1 MTAANAP
8 LFSFNRGMVGQH
20 ALGRVDV
27 EKLRLS
33 AEDQTNWLPYV
44 VGPMQFRPGLAYV
57 GETLTDQKAR
67 MIPFIFS
74 KTDTALLEFT
84 DSILRIWKTGSTLIT
99 RPVVTATVTNGNF
112 AGAGSWSLTTS
123 PDSTGATSSI
133 ASNQLTLS
141 AIGRGAVAQ
150 ATQTVT
156 VNELNTVH
164 ALRISI
170 TRGPVTF
177 RCGSTSGGADY
188 VAETTLNTGT
198 HSLAFTPTT
207 ASFFIQFEQRGR
219 TQVIVGSCQ
228 VEASGTL
235 TLPTPYILSNLYD
248 TNSCSQIRY
257 AQSGDI
263 VYIACSGLRPR
274 KIERRD
280 NDSWSITQYQPDN
293 GPLVG
298 QTDAQSNISLS
309 CNVTEGNGT
318 LTASSALF
326 KSTDVG
332 QLFYLFC
339 QGQNQSYMLSAADRY
354 TEAIAISGVG
364 ADRTLCFN
372 RSGTWTATLT
382 LQRSYVSA
390 TSGFIDQATTYAG
403 NGQTNL
409 PITTDNVLAWVK
421 LGIKSAN
428 YTSGD
433 VVIDFPAP
441 GLANTSIGTGTPDAT
456 SPASAG
462 GSGAGIVRVTAFT
475 SSTSVSVEVTQYVK
489 STQATKDWRRSEWS
503 DDNTWPTAVGFFDG
517 RIWWSSK
524 DKVWG
529 SVSDDYENFDIDKT
543 GDSAPINRSVGFGPI
558 GTINWILPL
567 TRMIVGRDMSETAIR
582 SSAFD
587 EPVTPTNFTLKDCS
601 TQGSN
606 RVQAVKI
613 DSKGVFVQQSQR
625 KVYELA
631 YNVQIGDYAARDLTR
646 LNLDIG
652 ENLFTQMAVQRQPD
666 TMIHFVDGAGDV
678 AALVYDADD
687 AVEAWWKITTNGTIE
702 DVVVLPGDL
711 EDSVYY
717 VVKRTINGSTK
728 RYLEKFARRDECI
741 GGTLNKN
748 VDSHIVVSQAAS
760 TTITG
765 LSTLEGA
772 TVCVWADGKDQGTAV
787 VSGGQITISNAVSNA
802 VVGLSY
808 NATFKSAKLAYAA
821 QKGTALTQT
830 KRVDELGLV
839 LVNTHYQGIQYG
851 KDSTHLDNLP
861 KVELSQTTAVDTIWS
876 TYDQRQFAFSGVYD
890 TDSRIYLKASSPR
903 PATILGAVIGIRTDE
918 D

>member
-1 MTAANAP
+1 M
-8 LFSFNRGMVGQH
+8 NRGMVGQH

-44 VGPMQFRPGLAYV
+44 IGPMQFRPGLGYV

-84 DSILRIWKTGSTLIT
+84 ASVMRVWKTGSTLIV
-99 RPVVTATVTNGNF
+99 RPAVTATVTNGDF
-112 AGAGSWSLTTS
+112 AGAGSWTLTMS
-123 PDSTGATSSI
+123 PDSTGASSAI
-133 ASNQLTLS
+133 SSNQLTLS
-141 AIGRGAVAQ
+141 AIGRGAYAQ
-150 ATQTVT
+150 ATQQVT
-156 VNELNTVH
+156 VNEPNVVH
-164 ALRISI
+164 ALRIVVS
-170 TRGPVTF
+170 RGPITF
-177 RCGSTSGGADY
+177 RCGSTSGGTDY
-188 VAETTLNTGT
+188 IAETTLNTGT
-198 HSLAFTPTT
+198 HSLAFTPTGS
-207 ASFFIQFEQRGR
+207 SFYLQFEQRAA
-219 TQVIVGSCQ
+219 TQVIVTSCQ
-228 VEASGTL
+228 IESSGTL
-235 TLPTPYILSNLYD
+235 TLPTPYVLANLYD
-248 TNSCSQIRY
+248 SNSCSQLRY
-257 AQSGDI
+257 AQSGDV
-263 VYIACSGLRPR
+263 VYIACDGLRPR

-280 NDSWSITQYQPDN
+280 NDSWSITLYQPDN

-298 QTDAQSNISLS
+298 QTTAQQEISLS
-309 CNVTEGNGT
+309 CNTTEGNGT

-326 KSTDVG
+326 VPEDVG
-332 QLFYLFC
+332 QLFYLFN
-339 QGQNQSYMLSAADRY
+339 QGQNQAYMLSAADHF
-354 TEAIAISGVG
+354 TNAISVTGVG
-364 ADRTLCFN
+364 ADRTILYDVT
-372 RSGTWTATLT
+372 GTWGGTLYP
-382 LQRSYVSA
+382 QRSYVTAS
-390 TSGFIDQATTYAG
+390 SGFVDIPSISMTVNTKSAYAVSS
-403 NGQTNL
+403 
-409 PITTDNVLAWVK
+409 DNVNTWFRIGFKTSSYSSGNAIVTFPVIGLVSPT
-421 LGIKSAN
+421 LNS
-428 YTSGD
+428 TSSGD
-433 VVIDFPAP
+433 LNDPA
-441 GLANTSIGTGTPDAT
+441 
-456 SPASAG
+456 AG
-462 GSGAGIVRVTAFT
+462 GGGGAGIVRVTAYS

-489 STQATKDWRRSEWS
+489 STQATKDWKRSEWS

-524 DKVWG
+524 DKIWG
-529 SVSDDYENFDIDKT
+529 SVSDEYENFDVDKT

-558 GTINWILPL
+558 GVINWILPL

-613 DSKGVFVQQSQR
+613 DSRGVFVQQSQR

-631 YNVQIGDYAARDLTR
+631 YNAQIGDYASRDLTR

-666 TMIHFVDGAGDV
+666 TMIHFVDGAGEV
-678 AALVYDADD
+678 AALVYDSDD

-717 VVKRTINGSTK
+717 VVARTINGSTK
-728 RYLEKFARRDECI
+728 RYLEKFARRDVCI

-748 VDSHIVVSQAAS
+748 MDSHIVVSQASS
-760 TTITG
+760 TTVTG
-765 LSTLEGA
+765 LSTLEGSS
-772 TVCVWADGKDQGTAV
+772 VVVWGNGKDLGTFT
-787 VSGGQITISNAVSNA
+787 VSGGQITGLSEAVTSC

-808 NATFKSAKLAYAA
+808 DATFKSAKLAYAA

-830 KRVDELGLV
+830 KRVDKLGFV
-839 LVNTHYQGIQYG
+839 LVNTHYQGVQYG
-851 KDSTHLDNLP
+851 PDSSHLNNLP
-861 KVELSQTTAVDTIWS
+861 KVELSQTTATDTVWT
-876 TYDQRQFAFSGVYD
+876 TYDQMQFSFSGTYD
-890 TDSRIYLKASSPR
+890 TDSRIYFKASSPR